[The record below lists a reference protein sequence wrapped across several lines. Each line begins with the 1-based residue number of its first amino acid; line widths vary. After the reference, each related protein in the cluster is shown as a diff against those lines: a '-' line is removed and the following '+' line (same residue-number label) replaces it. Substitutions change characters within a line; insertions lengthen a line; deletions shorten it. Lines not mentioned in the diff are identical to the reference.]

1 MQIIDKGIQKQVMA
15 LLSQDE
21 KQYNQ
26 FVYDC
31 GLAYLNELAPQYPQV
46 NAEITRSETFW
57 DWWKGHWAVRE
68 MEFIETVEV
77 FQHDVQIKPELLPK
91 VIMDVYKDL
100 HDPKILAG
108 ALYLNGQVLQQ
119 SYANLIGKIT
129 KEQTHETVSA

>member
-15 LLSQDE
+15 LISKDD

-46 NAEITRSETFW
+46 TTEITRSETFW

-68 MEFIETVEV
+68 MEFLEIIDESPAEAII
-77 FQHDVQIKPELLPK
+77 DVMQ
-91 VIMDVYKDL
+91 VYNDL
-100 HDPKILAG
+100 HDPKVLAE

-129 KEQTHETVSA
+129 KEQTHETAIA